1 MTNINIEDVLGN
13 TLYKGINVLRG
24 RYAIEQSIP
33 IMLEGLFLNLYSH
46 KVRGFRKKILSEDAY
61 ELLKTDKLLK
71 DILSDVFNILNNDD
85 SQVFTDLM
93 KCFNDEEY
101 ENLLNC
107 YKQSTIFEI
116 AMEQLYKNSGFY
128 YKTSHNL
135 NKLIART
142 IKNKKFKS
150 LYDPTI
156 GTGTL
161 AIEAAYGHK
170 DVKIYGQEI
179 YQGSLNVC
187 KMLLILDG
195 RIDDINNIHL
205 GNTITN
211 PSHVKNDTII
221 KFDCIV
227 CDPPMGLRDWG
238 HSEVQ
243 EDKFKRFE
251 RGIPP
256 KAFADYAFISH
267 IVESLDKKGM
277 AVIVVSSGVLF
288 REGKEGVIRQSLIKE
303 NLVDCVIALPN
314 NMMHNTALPVNLL
327 ILNKNKKTKDI
338 LFIDV
343 AKNVESSRTLTIL
356 PEDIID
362 KVGETYENS
371 LEEDGFSKLI
381 NISEIKSNKFNLSV
395 NRYIIETEEEENVD
409 ISIIKEDISQLEK
422 KLRDIQNEIKMYM

>member
-13 TLYKGINVLRG
+13 TLNKGLNVLRG

-33 IMLEGLFLNLYSH
+33 IMLECLFLDLHSH
-46 KVRGFRKKILSEDAY
+46 EVRGLRKKILSQEAY

-71 DILSDVFNILNNDD
+71 DILNDVFKILNNDD
-85 SQVFTDLM
+85 SKVFTDLM
-93 KCFNDEEY
+93 KSFEDKEYKKLFNH
-101 ENLLNC
+101 
-107 YKQSTIFEI
+107 YKKSTIFELS
-116 AMEQLYKNSGFY
+116 MELLYKNSGFY

-170 DVKIYGQEI
+170 GVKISGQEI

-187 KMLLILDG
+187 KMLLILDD

-211 PSHVKNDTII
+211 PSHVKNDTIS

-243 EDKFKRFE
+243 EDKFNRFE
-251 RGIPP
+251 RGLPP

-267 IVESLDKKGM
+267 IVKSLDEKGM

-288 REGKEGVIRQSLIKE
+288 RDGKEGVIRQSLIKE

-356 PEDIID
+356 SEDIIE
-362 KVGETYENS
+362 KVGETYENY
-371 LEEDGFSKLI
+371 LEEEGFSKLI

-395 NRYIIETEEEENVD
+395 NRYIIEIEEEESVD

-422 KLRDIQNEIKMYM
+422 KLRDIQKEIKMYM